1 MTPEI
6 KRVANFILLMFLSL
20 FVAASAM
27 QVVNAEGLNNDSRNQ
42 RAVYDGYKTQRGAIL
57 VNNKPIAESVKT
69 SNSYRYLRKYSG
81 DQYSAITGFYSLFQG
96 RTGLENVLDS
106 SLRGDNSAAFFEQL
120 NALLSGNPVTGAS
133 VELTIDEEVQQV
145 AWDALG
151 SMKGAV
157 VAIEPSTGR
166 ILALVSK
173 SGFDANLLSTHNTAD
188 ASANYKKLL
197 SDKNSP
203 LINRAI
209 GGNLYAP
216 GSVFKLIV
224 AAAAFE
230 SGNYSPQ
237 SKLPN
242 PPKYI
247 LPGTTTAI
255 TNSGEGKCGGA
266 KTVSIATAL
275 KLSCNVPFA
284 QLGIELGQD
293 AIAKQAKAFGFG
305 ESLSIPL
312 KSTASVYPENLD
324 DAQTGL
330 TAFGQFDV
338 RVTPLQMA
346 MVSAAIANG
355 GVEMKPYMVDQ
366 IFTSNLT
373 LLEEGVPT
381 ELRRSI
387 TTSTAERIKQMM
399 IAAVS
404 SGVSSN
410 AKIPGVKVA
419 GKTGTAENGPKDPYT
434 LWFTGFAPADNPQ
447 IAVAVVI
454 EDGGGKGQSGRG
466 NTLAAPIAKKVM
478 EAVLNK

>member
-27 QVVNAEGLNNDSRNQ
+27 QVVNAESLNNDSRNQ
-42 RAVYDGYKTQRGAIL
+42 RAVYDGYKTQRGSIL

-69 SNSYRYLRKYSG
+69 SDAYQYLRKYTG
-81 DQYSAITGFYSLFQG
+81 EQYSAITGFYSLFQG
-96 RTGLENVLDS
+96 RTGLENTLDS

-133 VELTIDEEVQQV
+133 VELTIDEDVQKV

-151 SMKGAV
+151 NMKGAV

-173 SGFDANLLSTHNTAD
+173 SGFDANLLSTHNTSD
-188 ASANYKKLL
+188 ASVNYKKLL
-197 SDKNSP
+197 TDKNSP

-230 SGNYSPQ
+230 SGDYTPQ
-237 SKLPN
+237 SKIPN
-242 PPKYI
+242 PSKFI
-247 LPGTTTAI
+247 LPGTNTAI

-284 QLGIELGQD
+284 QLGIDLGQE

-305 ESLSIPL
+305 ESISIPL
-312 KSTASVYPENLD
+312 KVTPSVYPENLD
-324 DAQTGL
+324 EAQTGL

-338 RVTPLQMA
+338 RVSPLQMA
-346 MVSAAIANG
+346 MVSAAIANAG
-355 GVEMKPYMVDQ
+355 IEMKPYLVDQ

-373 LLEEGVPT
+373 LLEEGKPT
-381 ELRRSI
+381 ELRRSV

-419 GKTGTAENGPKDPYT
+419 GKTGTAENGVKDPFT
-434 LWFTGFAPADNPQ
+434 LWFTGFAPADNPEV
-447 IAVAVVI
+447 AVAVVI

>member
-27 QVVNAEGLNNDSRNQ
+27 QVVNADSLNNDSRNQ

-57 VNNKPIAESVKT
+57 VNNKPIAESV
-69 SNSYRYLRKYSG
+69 SSADAYRYLRKYTG
-81 DQYSAITGFYSLFQG
+81 EQYSAITGYYSLFQG
-96 RTGLENVLDS
+96 RTGLENILDS

-120 NALLSGNPVTGAS
+120 NALLSGNPVSGAS
-133 VELTIDEEVQQV
+133 VELTIDEDVQLA
-145 AWDALG
+145 AWNALG
-151 SMKGAV
+151 DMKGAV
-157 VAIEPSTGR
+157 VAIEPATGR

-188 ASANYKKLL
+188 ASANYKSLL
-197 SDKNSP
+197 TNKNSP

-209 GGNLYAP
+209 GGDLYAP

-224 AAAAFE
+224 ASAAFE
-230 SGNYSPQ
+230 SGDYTPQ
-237 SKLPN
+237 SKIPN
-242 PPKYI
+242 PRSFT
-247 LPGTTTAI
+247 LPGTSTVI
-255 TNSGEGKCGGA
+255 TNSGEGRCGGA
-266 KTVSIATAL
+266 ATVSIATAL
-275 KLSCNVPFA
+275 KLSCNIPFA
-284 QLGIELGQD
+284 QLGIELGQEK
-293 AIAKQAKAFGFG
+293 IAAQAKAFGFG
-305 ESLSIPL
+305 EALSIPL
-312 KSTASVYPENLD
+312 KATPSTYPTNLD
-324 DAQTGL
+324 DAQLGL

-346 MVSAAIANG
+346 MVSAAIANAG
-355 GVEMKPYMVDQ
+355 IEMKPYLVDQ

-373 LLEEGVPT
+373 LLEEGVPS

-387 TTSTAERIKQMM
+387 TTSTAERLKQMM
-399 IAAVS
+399 IAAVA

-410 AKIPGVKVA
+410 AKISGVKVA
-419 GKTGTAENGPKDPYT
+419 GKTGTAENGLGDPYT
-434 LWFTGFAPADNPQ
+434 LWFTGFAPADKPQ
-447 IAVAVVI
+447 VAVAVVI

-466 NTLAAPIAKKVM
+466 NTLAAPVAKKVM

>member
-27 QVVNAEGLNNDSRNQ
+27 QVVNADSLSNDPRNQ
-42 RAVYDGYKTQRGAIL
+42 RAVYEGYKTQRGAIL
-57 VNNKPIAESVKT
+57 VNNKPIAESIKT
-69 SNSYRYLRKYSG
+69 SDAYRYLRQYNG
-81 DQYSAITGFYSLFQG
+81 EQYSAITGFYSLFQG

-120 NALLSGNPVTGAS
+120 NALLSGNPVSGAS
-133 VELTIDEEVQQV
+133 VELTIDEDVQLA
-145 AWDALG
+145 AWNAMG
-151 SMKGAV
+151 NMKGAV
-157 VAIEPSTGR
+157 VAIEPATGR

-197 SDKNSP
+197 TNKNAP

-209 GGNLYAP
+209 GGDLYAP

-230 SGNYSPQ
+230 SGEYTPQ

-242 PPKYI
+242 PKTYI

-255 TNSGEGKCGGA
+255 TNSGEGRCGGA
-266 KTVSIATAL
+266 TTVSIATAL
-275 KLSCNVPFA
+275 KLSCNIPFA
-284 QLGIELGQD
+284 QLGISLGQE

-305 ESLSIPL
+305 EELSIPL
-312 KSTASVYPENLD
+312 KATPSVYPENLD
-324 DAQTGL
+324 DAQTAL
-330 TAFGQFDV
+330 TSFGQFDV
-338 RVTPLQMA
+338 RVSPLQMA
-346 MVSAAIANG
+346 MVSAAIANAG
-355 GVEMKPYMVDQ
+355 IEMKPYLVDQ

-373 LLEEGVPT
+373 LLEEGKPT

-387 TTSTAERIKQMM
+387 TTSTAERLKTMM
-399 IAAVS
+399 IASVS
-404 SGVSSN
+404 SGVGSN
-410 AKIPGVKVA
+410 ARIPGVKVA
-419 GKTGTAENGPKDPYT
+419 GKTGTAENGVNDPYT

-447 IAVAVVI
+447 VAVAVVI

-466 NTLAAPIAKKVM
+466 NTLAAPVAKKVM

>member
-1 MTPEI
+1 
-6 KRVANFILLMFLSL
+6 MFLSL

-27 QVVNAEGLNNDSRNQ
+27 QVVNADSLSNDSRNQ
-42 RAVYDGYKTQRGAIL
+42 RAVYEGYKTQRGAIL
-57 VNNKPIAESVKT
+57 VNNKPIAESIKT
-69 SNSYRYLRKYSG
+69 SDAYRYLRQYNG
-81 DQYSAITGFYSLFQG
+81 EQYSAITGFYSLFQG

-120 NALLSGNPVTGAS
+120 NALLSGNPVSGAS
-133 VELTIDEEVQQV
+133 VELTIDEDVQLA
-145 AWDALG
+145 AWNAMG
-151 SMKGAV
+151 NMKGAV
-157 VAIEPSTGR
+157 VAIEPATGR

-197 SDKNSP
+197 TNKNAP

-209 GGNLYAP
+209 GGDLYAP

-230 SGNYSPQ
+230 SGEYTPQ

-242 PPKYI
+242 PKSYI

-255 TNSGEGKCGGA
+255 TNSGEGRCGGA
-266 KTVSIATAL
+266 TTVSIATAL
-275 KLSCNVPFA
+275 KLSCNIPFA
-284 QLGIELGQD
+284 QLGIALGQE

-305 ESLSIPL
+305 EELAIPL
-312 KSTASVYPENLD
+312 KATPSTYPENLD
-324 DAQTGL
+324 DAQTAL
-330 TAFGQFDV
+330 TSFGQFDV

-346 MVSAAIANG
+346 MVSAAIANAG
-355 GVEMKPYMVDQ
+355 IEMKPYLVDQ

-373 LLEEGVPT
+373 LLEEGKPT
-381 ELRRSI
+381 ELGRSI
-387 TTSTAERIKQMM
+387 TTSSAERLKTMM

-419 GKTGTAENGPKDPYT
+419 GKTGTAENGVNDPYT
-434 LWFTGFAPADNPQ
+434 LWFTGFAPADNPRVA
-447 IAVAVVI
+447 IAVVI

-466 NTLAAPIAKKVM
+466 NTLAAPVAKKVM

>member
-27 QVVNAEGLNNDSRNQ
+27 QVVNADSLMNDSRNQ

-69 SNSYRYLRKYSG
+69 SDAYRYLRKYTG
-81 DQYSAITGFYSLFQG
+81 DQYSAITGYYSLFQG
-96 RTGLENVLDS
+96 RTGLENILDS

-120 NALLSGNPVTGAS
+120 NALLSGNPVSGAS
-133 VELTIDEEVQQV
+133 VELTIDEDVQLA
-145 AWDALG
+145 AWNALG
-151 SMKGAV
+151 DMKGAV
-157 VAIEPSTGR
+157 VAIEPATGR

-173 SGFDANLLSTHNTAD
+173 SGYDANLLSTHNTAD
-188 ASANYKKLL
+188 AAANYKKLL
-197 SDKNSP
+197 TNKNAP

-209 GGNLYAP
+209 GGDLYAP

-230 SGNYSPQ
+230 SGDYTPQ

-242 PPKYI
+242 PKSFI

-255 TNSGEGKCGGA
+255 TNSGEGRCGGA
-266 KTVSIATAL
+266 TTVSIATAL
-275 KLSCNVPFA
+275 KLSCNIPFA
-284 QLGIELGQD
+284 QLGIDLGQD
-293 AIAKQAKAFGFG
+293 AIARQARAFGFG
-305 ESLSIPL
+305 EAFSIPL
-312 KSTASVYPENLD
+312 KSTASTYPDNLD
-324 DAQTGL
+324 EAQTAL

-346 MVSAAIANG
+346 LVSAAIANS
-355 GVEMKPYMVDQ
+355 GVGMKPYLVDQ

-373 LLEEGVPT
+373 LLEEGKPA
-381 ELRRSI
+381 ELPRSI
-387 TTSTAERIKQMM
+387 TTSSAERLKTMM

-410 AKIPGVKVA
+410 ARIPGVKVA
-419 GKTGTAENGPKDPYT
+419 GKTGTAENGVNDPYT
-434 LWFTGFAPADNPQ
+434 LWFSGFAPADNPQ
-447 IAVAVVI
+447 VAVAVVV

>member
-20 FVAASAM
+20 FLAASAM
-27 QVVNAEGLNNDSRNQ
+27 QVINADGLNNDSRNQ

-69 SNSYRYLRKYSG
+69 SDAYRFLRKYTG
-81 DQYSAITGFYSLFQG
+81 EQYSAITGFYSLFQG
-96 RTGLENVLDS
+96 RTGLENALDS

-133 VELTIDEEVQQV
+133 VELTIDEDVQQV

-151 SMKGAV
+151 DMKGAV
-157 VAIEPSTGR
+157 VAIEPATGR

-173 SGFDANLLSTHNTAD
+173 SGFDANSLSTHNTAD
-188 ASANYKKLL
+188 ASSNYKKLL
-197 SDKNSP
+197 TDENSP

-216 GSVFKLIV
+216 GSVFKLVV

-230 SGNYSPQ
+230 SGSYTPQ

-242 PPKYI
+242 PSKYI

-373 LLEEGVPT
+373 LLEEGNPT

-410 AKIPGVKVA
+410 AKIPGVSVA
-419 GKTGTAENGPKDPYT
+419 GKTGTAENGVKDPYT
-434 LWFTGFAPADNPQ
+434 LWFTGFAPADNPE

>member
-20 FVAASAM
+20 FLAASAM
-27 QVVNAEGLNNDSRNQ
+27 QVINADGLNNDSRNQ

-69 SNSYRYLRKYSG
+69 SDAYRFLRKYTG
-81 DQYSAITGFYSLFQG
+81 EQYSAITGFYSLFQG
-96 RTGLENVLDS
+96 RTGLENALDS

-133 VELTIDEEVQQV
+133 VELTIDEDVQQI

-151 SMKGAV
+151 DMKGAV
-157 VAIEPSTGR
+157 VAIEPATGR

-173 SGFDANLLSTHNTAD
+173 SGFDANSLSTHNTAD
-188 ASANYKKLL
+188 ASSNYKKLL
-197 SDKNSP
+197 TDENSP

-216 GSVFKLIV
+216 GSVFKLVV

-230 SGNYSPQ
+230 SGSYTPQ

-242 PPKYI
+242 PSKYI
-247 LPGTTTAI
+247 LPGTTTAV

-266 KTVSIATAL
+266 KNVSIATAL

-312 KSTASVYPENLD
+312 KSTASVYPESLD

-373 LLEEGVPT
+373 LLEEGNPT

-410 AKIPGVKVA
+410 AKIAGVSVA
-419 GKTGTAENGPKDPYT
+419 GKTGTAENGVKDPYT
-434 LWFTGFAPADNPQ
+434 LWFTGFAPADNPE

>member
-20 FVAASAM
+20 FIAASAM

-69 SNSYRYLRKYSG
+69 SNAYRYLRKYSG

-96 RTGLENVLDS
+96 RTGLENALDS

-151 SMKGAV
+151 DMKGAV
-157 VAIEPSTGR
+157 VAIEPSSGR

-188 ASANYKKLL
+188 ASSNYKKLL
-197 SDKNSP
+197 TDKNSP

-216 GSVFKLIV
+216 GSVFKLVV

-230 SGNYSPQ
+230 SGDYTPQ

-305 ESLSIPL
+305 EALSIPL

-324 DAQTGL
+324 EAQTGL

-373 LLEEGVPT
+373 LLEEGKPT

-399 IAAVS
+399 ITAVA

-419 GKTGTAENGPKDPYT
+419 GKTGTAENGIKDPYT
-434 LWFTGFAPADNPQ
+434 LWFTGFAPADKPQ
-447 IAVAVVI
+447 VAVAVVI

>member
-27 QVVNAEGLNNDSRNQ
+27 QVVNADSLSNDPRNQ
-42 RAVYDGYKTQRGAIL
+42 RAVYEGYKTQRGAIL
-57 VNNKPIAESVKT
+57 VNNKPIAESIKT
-69 SNSYRYLRKYSG
+69 SDAYRYLRQYNG
-81 DQYSAITGFYSLFQG
+81 EQYSAITGFYSLFQG

-120 NALLSGNPVTGAS
+120 NALLSGNPVSGAS
-133 VELTIDEEVQQV
+133 VELTIDEDVQLA
-145 AWDALG
+145 AWNAMG
-151 SMKGAV
+151 NMKGAV

-197 SDKNSP
+197 TNKNAP

-209 GGNLYAP
+209 GGDLYAP

-230 SGNYSPQ
+230 SGEYTPQ

-242 PPKYI
+242 PKTYV

-255 TNSGEGKCGGA
+255 TNSGEGRCGGA
-266 KTVSIATAL
+266 TTVSIATAL
-275 KLSCNVPFA
+275 KLSCNIPFA
-284 QLGIELGQD
+284 QLGISLGQE

-305 ESLSIPL
+305 EELSIPL
-312 KSTASVYPENLD
+312 KATPSVYPENLD
-324 DAQTGL
+324 DAQTAL
-330 TAFGQFDV
+330 TSFGQFDV
-338 RVTPLQMA
+338 RVSPLQMA
-346 MVSAAIANG
+346 MVSAAIANAG
-355 GVEMKPYMVDQ
+355 IEMKPYLVDQ

-373 LLEEGVPT
+373 LLEEGKPT

-387 TTSTAERIKQMM
+387 TTSTAERLKTMM
-399 IAAVS
+399 IASVS
-404 SGVSSN
+404 SGVGSN
-410 AKIPGVKVA
+410 ARIPGVKVA
-419 GKTGTAENGPKDPYT
+419 GKTGTAENGVNDPYT

-447 IAVAVVI
+447 VAVAVVI

>member
-27 QVVNAEGLNNDSRNQ
+27 QVLNADSLSNDPRNQ
-42 RAVYDGYKTQRGAIL
+42 RAVYEGYKTQRGAIL
-57 VNNKPIAESVKT
+57 VNNKPIAESIKT
-69 SNSYRYLRKYSG
+69 SNAYRYLRQYNG
-81 DQYSAITGFYSLFQG
+81 EQYSAITGFYSLFQG
-96 RTGLENVLDS
+96 RTGLENILDS

-120 NALLSGNPVTGAS
+120 NALLSGNPVSGAS
-133 VELTIDEEVQQV
+133 VELTIDEDVQLA
-145 AWDALG
+145 AWNAMG
-151 SMKGAV
+151 NMKGAV
-157 VAIEPSTGR
+157 VAIEPATGK

-197 SDKNSP
+197 TNKNAP

-209 GGNLYAP
+209 GGDLYAP

-230 SGNYSPQ
+230 SGNYTPQ

-242 PPKYI
+242 PKTYV

-266 KTVSIATAL
+266 TTVSIATAL
-275 KLSCNVPFA
+275 KLSCNIPFA
-284 QLGIELGQD
+284 QLGIELGQE
-293 AIAKQAKAFGFG
+293 AIAKQAQAFGFG
-305 ESLSIPL
+305 EALSIPL
-312 KSTASVYPENLD
+312 KATPSVYPTNLD
-324 DAQTGL
+324 EAQTAL

-338 RVTPLQMA
+338 RVSPLQMA
-346 MVSAAIANG
+346 MVSAAIANAG
-355 GVEMKPYMVDQ
+355 IEMKPYLVDQ

-373 LLEEGVPT
+373 LLEEGKPT

-387 TTSTAERIKQMM
+387 TTSSAERLKTMM
-399 IAAVS
+399 VASVS
-404 SGVSSN
+404 SGVGSN
-410 AKIPGVKVA
+410 ARIPGVKVA
-419 GKTGTAENGPKDPYT
+419 GKTGTAENGVNDPYT

-447 IAVAVVI
+447 VAVAVVI

-478 EAVLNK
+478 QAVLNK

>member
-27 QVVNAEGLNNDSRNQ
+27 QVVNADSLSNDPRNQ
-42 RAVYDGYKTQRGAIL
+42 RAVYEGYKTQRGAIL
-57 VNNKPIAESVKT
+57 VNNKPIAESIKT
-69 SNSYRYLRKYSG
+69 SDAYRYLRQYNG
-81 DQYSAITGFYSLFQG
+81 EQYSAITGFYSLFQG

-120 NALLSGNPVTGAS
+120 NALLSGNPVSGAS
-133 VELTIDEEVQQV
+133 VELTIDEDVQLA
-145 AWDALG
+145 AWNAMG
-151 SMKGAV
+151 NMKGAV
-157 VAIEPSTGR
+157 VAIEPATGR

-197 SDKNSP
+197 TNKNAP

-209 GGNLYAP
+209 GGDLYAP

-230 SGNYSPQ
+230 SGEYTPQ

-242 PPKYI
+242 PKTYI

-255 TNSGEGKCGGA
+255 TNSGEGRCGGA
-266 KTVSIATAL
+266 TTVSIATAL
-275 KLSCNVPFA
+275 KLSCNIPFA
-284 QLGIELGQD
+284 QLGISLGQE

-305 ESLSIPL
+305 EELSIPL
-312 KSTASVYPENLD
+312 KATPSVYPENLD
-324 DAQTGL
+324 DAQTAL
-330 TAFGQFDV
+330 TSFGQFDV

-346 MVSAAIANG
+346 MVSAAIANAG
-355 GVEMKPYMVDQ
+355 IEMKPYLVDQ

-373 LLEEGVPT
+373 LLEEGKPT

-387 TTSTAERIKQMM
+387 TTSTAERLKTMM
-399 IAAVS
+399 IASVS
-404 SGVSSN
+404 SGVGSN
-410 AKIPGVKVA
+410 ARISGVKVA
-419 GKTGTAENGPKDPYT
+419 GKTGTAENGVNDPYT

-447 IAVAVVI
+447 VAVAVVI